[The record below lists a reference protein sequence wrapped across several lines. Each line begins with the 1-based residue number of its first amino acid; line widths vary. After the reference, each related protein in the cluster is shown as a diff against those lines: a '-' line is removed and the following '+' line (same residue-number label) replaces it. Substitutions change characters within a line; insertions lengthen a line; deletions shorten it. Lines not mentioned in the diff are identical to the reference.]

1 MPGLA
6 SISVPS
12 LPVCHYVTISTSWE
26 KVSCQHILELHR
38 HRYYQLYNTIYFNN
52 FNHPP
57 TSFINCR
64 ILIKIEKRSRTT
76 SILIVVSLHIL
87 TFEIPIQNQNL
98 SWTLDLDW
106 TWSLKL
112 LLFKCFKKLI
122 ARITT
127 KKFSFCLF
135 CSERIFHSSLDK
147 LLLEIKS

>member
-1 MPGLA
+1 MKGAQKLPKSGQFSHSARSVTAAPAHAAQEGGVLPGLA

-12 LPVCHYVTISTSWE
+12 LPVCHYVTISTSWDI
-26 KVSCQHILELHR
+26 VSCQHILELHR
-38 HRYYQLYNTIYFNN
+38 HRYYQLYNAIYFNN

-106 TWSLKL
+106 TWSLK
-112 LLFKCFKKLI
+112 FI
-122 ARITT
+122 
-127 KKFSFCLF
+127 SF
-135 CSERIFHSSLDK
+135 
-147 LLLEIKS
+147 

>member
-1 MPGLA
+1 MLPGLA

-12 LPVCHYVTISTSWE
+12 LIIISTSWDI
-26 KVSCQHILELHR
+26 VSCQHILELHR
-38 HRYYQLYNTIYFNN
+38 HRYCQLYDANYFNN

-64 ILIKIEKRSRTT
+64 ILIKIEKRSRPT
-76 SILIVVSLHIL
+76 SILIVVCLHIL

-98 SWTLDLDW
+98 SWSLDLDW

-112 LLFKCFKKLI
+112 LLFKCFEKLI
-122 ARITT
+122 ARITQ
-127 KKFSFCLF
+127 KENLFCLF
-135 CSERIFHSSLDK
+135 SSGKIFHLILDK

>member
-1 MPGLA
+1 MGWVGA
-6 SISVPS
+6 
-12 LPVCHYVTISTSWE
+12 TSMKNLGFGGATHFE
-26 KVSCQHILELHR
+26 PPNFFKMHLELHR
-38 HRYYQLYNTIYFNN
+38 HRYCQLYDANYFNN

-112 LLFKCFKKLI
+112 LLFKCFEKLI
-122 ARITT
+122 AWITS
-127 KKFSFCLF
+127 KKFIFAWFC
-135 CSERIFHSSLDK
+135 RKKIFNSSLDK